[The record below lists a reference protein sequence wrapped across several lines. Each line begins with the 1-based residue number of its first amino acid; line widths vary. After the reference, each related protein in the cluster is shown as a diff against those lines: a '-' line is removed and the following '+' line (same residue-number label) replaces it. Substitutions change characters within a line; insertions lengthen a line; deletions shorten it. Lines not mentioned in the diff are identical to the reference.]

1 VRRGWRCSS
10 SFLMR
15 LADWGRV
22 TQVMKRVGV
31 RRGRSSVGIE
41 VPLREEVEVVFEGEE
56 RMPERIAMPRVP

>member
-1 VRRGWRCSS
+1 
-10 SFLMR
+10 MR

-41 VPLREEVEVVFEGEE
+41 VPLRDEVEVVFEGEE